1 MKRAIFGSIVA
12 VMIALLG
19 ASSAMAARS
28 NTSDTSDTNNFTI
41 TNYDVQLE
49 LGRDRNN
56 RSTLKTIETITADFP
71 PDQNHGITRQF
82 VKKYDGHAMNF
93 ALESVKDEHG
103 VDLEYHQSGN
113 MLRVGNKNAYVSGV
127 KTYVITYTQR
137 DVTRYYSDTQKDEF
151 YWNAIGTDS
160 PVLVATATVTLKLD
174 VALAGKAKT
183 NLQCYY
189 GALQAKNTC
198 ESTVSG
204 TEYSL
209 HVNNLERYQGVTIA
223 LGFEPGTFAAYQPS
237 LREQLPNIIAI
248 GAAAMFSVGIVV
260 LLFCSHEQKKKFMK
274 ELAQA
279 NAIRRQSVAPEY
291 VPPAGR
297 SVVESIAVLGWH
309 NFGKALSAQVVDWA
323 VRHIIEIRQTGTG
336 KHDYMFVVKK
346 SFGGTTKH
354 EQTLAAA
361 IFGNDPAAGTER
373 TFTQIKQKSYS
384 VSSRFLSVCRQIKR
398 GELFLYNRKEIS
410 LYTTWLVTSL
420 TSVAAIFFII
430 LWLLGDD
437 AEGGNVSFLAAA
449 ACAGAAILNIA
460 IAAIMSRRAQN
471 RLSAQ
476 GEELKRYLRGL
487 KLYINAAE
495 VDQLRM
501 LQSPEGADKVGD
513 VASDN
518 GALVRLYERCLPY
531 AIVFGCEREWNKRLG
546 QLYEELNESPDW
558 ITAGDVSLGVNI
570 AILSQLTSDFSEIG
584 ASSMVSSVSSSSNF
598 GGSSGGGFSGGGGG
612 GGGVGGW

>member
-28 NTSDTSDTNNFTI
+28 NTSDTNNFTI
-41 TNYDVQLE
+41 TNYNVRLE

-103 VDLEYHQSGN
+103 VDLEYHQNGST
-113 MLRVGNKNAYVSGV
+113 LRIGNKNAYVSGV

-160 PVLVATATVTLKLD
+160 PVPVAAATVTLKLD
-174 VALAGKAKT
+174 TALAGKAKT
-183 NLQCYY
+183 NIQCYY

-204 TEYSL
+204 AEYSL

-279 NAIRRQSVAPEY
+279 NAIRRQPVAPEY

-297 SVVESIAVLGWH
+297 SVVESIAVLKWP
-309 NFGKALSAQVVDWA
+309 NLGKALSAQVVDWA

-336 KHDYMFVVKK
+336 KHDYMLVTKK
-346 SFGGTTKH
+346 SFIDTSKY
-354 EQTLAAA
+354 EQTLAAV
-361 IFGNDPAAGTER
+361 IFGNDPVVGTER

-384 VSSRFLSVCRQIKR
+384 VSSRFLSSCRQIKR

-420 TSVAAIFFII
+420 TSITAIFFII

-437 AEGGNVSFLAAA
+437 AEGGTVSFLAAA
-449 ACAGAAILNIA
+449 ACAGAAILNIT

>member
-28 NTSDTSDTNNFTI
+28 NTSDTNNFTI
-41 TNYDVQLE
+41 TNYNVRLE

-82 VKKYDGHAMNF
+82 VKKYDGHAMNL

-103 VDLEYHQSGN
+103 VDLEYHQNGST
-113 MLRVGNKNAYVSGV
+113 LRIGNKNTYVSGT
-127 KTYVITYTQR
+127 KTYIITYTQR

-160 PVLVATATVTLKLD
+160 PVPVAAATVTLKLD
-174 VALAGKAKT
+174 IALAGKAKT
-183 NLQCYY
+183 NIQCYY

-204 TEYSL
+204 AEYSL
-209 HVNNLERYQGVTIA
+209 RVNNLERYQGVTIA

-279 NAIRRQSVAPEY
+279 NAIRRQPVAPEY

-297 SVVESIAVLGWH
+297 SVVESIAVLKWP
-309 NFGKALSAQVVDWA
+309 NLGKVLSAQVVDWA

-336 KHDYMFVVKK
+336 KHDYMLVTKK
-346 SFGGTTKH
+346 SFIDTSKY
-354 EQTLAAA
+354 EQTLAAV
-361 IFGNDPAAGTER
+361 IFGNDPAVGTER

-384 VSSRFLSVCRQIKR
+384 VSSRFLSSCRQIKR

-420 TSVAAIFFII
+420 TSITAIFFII

-437 AEGGNVSFLAAA
+437 AEGGTVSFLAAA
-449 ACAGAAILNIA
+449 ACAGAAILNIT

-471 RLSAQ
+471 RLSTQ
-476 GEELKRYLRGL
+476 GEELKHYLQGL

-495 VDQLRM
+495 ADQLRM

-546 QLYEELNESPDW
+546 RLYEEMSESPDW
-558 ITAGDVSLGVNI
+558 ITADGISLGANI
-570 AILSQLTSDFSEIG
+570 AVLSQLTSDFSEIG
-584 ASSMVSSVSSSSNF
+584 VSSMISNASSSSTS

>member
-28 NTSDTSDTNNFTI
+28 NTSDTNNFTI
-41 TNYDVQLE
+41 TNYNVRLE

-82 VKKYDGHAMNF
+82 VKKYDGHATGF

-103 VDLEYHQSGN
+103 VDLEYHQNSST
-113 MLRVGNKNAYVSGV
+113 LRIGNKNAYVSGV

-174 VALAGKAKT
+174 VALAGKVKT

-297 SVVESIAVLGWH
+297 SVVESIAVLKWP
-309 NFGKALSAQVVDWA
+309 NLGKALSAQVVDWA

-336 KHDYMFVVKK
+336 KHDYMLVTKK
-346 SFGGTTKH
+346 SFIDTSKY
-354 EQTLAAA
+354 EQTLAAV
-361 IFGNDPAAGTER
+361 IFGNDPAVGTER

-384 VSSRFLSVCRQIKR
+384 VSSRFLSSCRQIKR

-420 TSVAAIFFII
+420 TSITAIFFII

-437 AEGGNVSFLAAA
+437 AEGGTVSFLAAA
-449 ACAGAAILNIA
+449 ACAGAAILNIT

-584 ASSMVSSVSSSSNF
+584 ASSMVSSVSSSSSF
-598 GGSSGGGFSGGGGG
+598 GGSSGGGFAGGGGG

>member
-1 MKRAIFGSIVA
+1 MKRAILGSI
-12 VMIALLG
+12 IAATLVLSG
-19 ASSAMAARS
+19 VSSVMAARG
-28 NTSDTSDTNNFTI
+28 NTRDTNNFTI
-41 TNYDVQLE
+41 TNYDVRLE
-49 LGRDRNN
+49 LGRDRDN
-56 RSTLKTIETITADFP
+56 RSILKTTETITADFP

-82 VKKYDGHAMNF
+82 VKKYDGHATNF
-93 ALESVKDEHG
+93 TLESVKDEHG
-103 VDLEYHQSGN
+103 VDLEYHQNGN
-113 MLRVGNKNAYVSGV
+113 TLRVGNKNAYVSGT

-151 YWNAIGTDS
+151 YWNAIGVDS
-160 PVLVATATVTLKLD
+160 PVPVTSAVVTLKLD
-174 VALAGKAKT
+174 TALAGKAKT
-183 NLQCYY
+183 NIQCYY

-204 TEYSL
+204 AEYSL
-209 HVNNLERYQGVTIA
+209 RANNLGRYQGVTIA

-237 LREQLPNIIAI
+237 LRERLPNIILT
-248 GAAAMFSVGIVV
+248 GMAAMFGVGIVV
-260 LLFCSHEQKKKFMK
+260 LAFCSRKWKKKFAE

-279 NAIRRQSVAPEY
+279 AAIRRQPVAPEY
-291 VPPAGR
+291 VPPADR

-346 SFGGTTKH
+346 SFAGTTKH
-354 EQTLAAA
+354 ERTLAAS
-361 IFGNDPAAGTER
+361 IFGNDLAVGTER
-373 TFTQIKQKSYS
+373 TFRQIKQKSYS
-384 VSSRFLSVCRQIKR
+384 VSSRFLSLCRRIKR
-398 GELFLYNRKEIS
+398 GELFLYSRKEVSFYTAWLSAS
-410 LYTTWLVTSL
+410 LAFV
-420 TSVAAIFFII
+420 VAIFLII
-430 LWLLGDD
+430 LWLSGDD
-437 AEGGNVSFLAAA
+437 AEGGNISPLAAI
-449 ACAGAAILNIA
+449 ACAGAAILNVA
-460 IAAIMSRRAQN
+460 IAAIMSRCAQN
-471 RLSAQ
+471 RLSVQ

-495 VDQLRM
+495 ADQLRM

-531 AIVFGCEREWNKRLG
+531 AIIFGCEREWNKRLG
-546 QLYEELNESPDW
+546 QLYEESNESPDW
-558 ITAGDVSLGVNI
+558 ITADDVSLGVSI

-584 ASSMVSSVSSSSNF
+584 ASSMVSSVSSSSSF
-598 GGSSGGGFSGGGGG
+598 GGSSGGGFAGGGGG

>member
-1 MKRAIFGSIVA
+1 MKRVIFGGIITV
-12 VMIALLG
+12 VFVLLG
-19 ASSAMAARS
+19 ASCAIAARS
-28 NTSDTSDTNNFTI
+28 NTSDTNNFTI
-41 TNYDVQLE
+41 INYNVRLE

-56 RSTLKTIETITADFP
+56 HSTLKTTETITADFP

-82 VKKYDGHAMNF
+82 VKKYDGHATNF
-93 ALESVKDEHG
+93 TLESVKDEHG
-103 VDLEYHQSGN
+103 VDLEYHQNGN
-113 MLRVGNKNAYVSGV
+113 TLRVGNKNAYVSGT

-151 YWNAIGTDS
+151 YWNAIGVDS
-160 PVLVATATVTLKLD
+160 PVPVVSATVTLKLD
-174 VALAGKAKT
+174 AALAGKAKT
-183 NLQCYY
+183 NIQCYY

-204 TEYSL
+204 AEYSL
-209 HVNNLERYQGVTIA
+209 RANNLGRYQGVTIA

-237 LREQLPNIIAI
+237 LRERLPNIILT
-248 GAAAMFSVGIVV
+248 GMAAMFGVGIVV
-260 LLFCSHEQKKKFMK
+260 LAFCSRKWKKKFAE

-279 NAIRRQSVAPEY
+279 AAIRRQPVAPEY
-291 VPPAGR
+291 VPPADR

-346 SFGGTTKH
+346 SFAGTTKH
-354 EQTLAAA
+354 ERTLAAS
-361 IFGNDPAAGTER
+361 IFGNDLAVGTER
-373 TFTQIKQKSYS
+373 TFRQIKQKSYS
-384 VSSRFLSVCRQIKR
+384 VSSRFLSLCRRIKR
-398 GELFLYNRKEIS
+398 GELFLYSRKEVSFYTAWLSAS
-410 LYTTWLVTSL
+410 LAFV
-420 TSVAAIFFII
+420 VAIFLII
-430 LWLLGDD
+430 LWLSGDD
-437 AEGGNVSFLAAA
+437 AEGGNISPLAAI
-449 ACAGAAILNIA
+449 ACAGAAILNVA
-460 IAAIMSRRAQN
+460 IAAIMSRCAQN
-471 RLSAQ
+471 RLSVQ

-495 VDQLRM
+495 ADQLRM

-531 AIVFGCEREWNKRLG
+531 AIIFGCEREWNKRLG
-546 QLYEELNESPDW
+546 QLYEESNESPDW
-558 ITAGDVSLGVNI
+558 ITADDVSLGVSI

-584 ASSMVSSVSSSSNF
+584 ASSMVSSVSSSSTF

>member
-1 MKRAIFGSIVA
+1 MKRVIFGGV
-12 VMIALLG
+12 VTVVFVLLG
-19 ASSAMAARS
+19 ASCAIAAHS
-28 NTSDTSDTNNFTI
+28 NTRDTNNFTI

-56 RSTLKTIETITADFP
+56 RSTIKTIDSITAVFP
-71 PDQNHGITRQF
+71 PDQNHCISRLF
-82 VKKYDGHAMNF
+82 LKKYDGHATDF

-103 VDLEYHQSGN
+103 VDLEYHQNGST
-113 MLRVGNKNAYVSGV
+113 LRIGNKNAYVSGV

-160 PVLVATATVTLKLD
+160 PVPVAAATVTLKLD
-174 VALAGKAKT
+174 TALAGKAKT
-183 NLQCYY
+183 NIQCYY

-204 TEYSL
+204 AEYSL
-209 HVNNLERYQGVTIA
+209 RVNTLGQHQGVTIA

-237 LREQLPNIIAI
+237 LRERLPNIILT
-248 GAAAMFSVGIVV
+248 GAAAAFGVGIVILV
-260 LLFCSHEQKKKFMK
+260 FCSRKWKKKFAK

-279 NAIRRQSVAPEY
+279 AAIRRQPVAPEY
-291 VPPAGR
+291 IPPADR
-297 SVVESIAVLGWH
+297 SVVESMAVLGWH
-309 NFGKALSAQVVDWA
+309 NFSKALSAQVVDWA

-336 KHDYMFVVKK
+336 KHDYMFVAKK
-346 SFGGTTKH
+346 SFADTSKY

>member
-1 MKRAIFGSIVA
+1 MKRVIFGGIVA
-12 VMIALLG
+12 VALVLLG
-19 ASSAMAARS
+19 ASCAIAARG
-28 NTSDTSDTNNFTI
+28 NTRDTNNFTI
-41 TNYDVQLE
+41 TNYDVRLE

-56 RSTLKTIETITADFP
+56 HSTLKTIEAITADFP

-82 VKKYDGHAMNF
+82 VKKYDGHATNF
-93 ALESVKDEHG
+93 TLESVKDEHG
-103 VDLEYHQSGN
+103 ADLEYHQNGN
-113 MLRVGNKNAYVSGV
+113 TLRVGNKNAYVSGT

-160 PVLVATATVTLKLD
+160 PVPVAAATVTLKLD
-174 VALAGKAKT
+174 TALAGKAKT
-183 NLQCYY
+183 NIQCYY

-204 TEYSL
+204 AEYSL
-209 HVNNLERYQGVTIA
+209 RVNNLGQHQGVTIA

-237 LREQLPNIIAI
+237 LRERLPNIILT
-248 GAAAMFSVGIVV
+248 GAAAAFGVGIVILV
-260 LLFCSHEQKKKFMK
+260 FCSRKWKKKFAK

-279 NAIRRQSVAPEY
+279 AAIRRQPVAPEY
-291 VPPAGR
+291 IPPADR
-297 SVVESIAVLGWH
+297 SVVESMAVLGWH
-309 NFGKALSAQVVDWA
+309 NFSKALSAQVVDWA

-336 KHDYMFVVKK
+336 KHDYMFVAKK
-346 SFGGTTKH
+346 SFADTSKY

-420 TSVAAIFFII
+420 TSVAVIFFII

-437 AEGGNVSFLAAA
+437 AEGGNVSPLAVIV
-449 ACAGAAILNIA
+449 CAGAAILNVA
-460 IAAIMSRRAQN
+460 IAAIMSRCAQN

-558 ITAGDVSLGVNI
+558 ITADDVSLGVNI

-584 ASSMVSSVSSSSNF
+584 VSSMVSNVSSSSTF

>member
-1 MKRAIFGSIVA
+1 MKRVIFGGIVA
-12 VMIALLG
+12 VALVLLG
-19 ASSAMAARS
+19 ASCAIAARG
-28 NTSDTSDTNNFTI
+28 NTRDTNNFTI
-41 TNYDVQLE
+41 TNYDVRLE

-56 RSTLKTIETITADFP
+56 HSTLKTIEAITADFP

-82 VKKYDGHAMNF
+82 VKKYDGHATNF
-93 ALESVKDEHG
+93 TLESVKDEHG
-103 VDLEYHQSGN
+103 ADLEYHQNGN
-113 MLRVGNKNAYVSGV
+113 TLRVGNKNAYVSGT

-160 PVLVATATVTLKLD
+160 PVPVAAATVTLKLD
-174 VALAGKAKT
+174 TALAGKAKT
-183 NLQCYY
+183 NIQCYY

-204 TEYSL
+204 AEYSL
-209 HVNNLERYQGVTIA
+209 RVNNLGQHQGVTIA

-237 LREQLPNIIAI
+237 LRERLPNIILT
-248 GAAAMFSVGIVV
+248 GAAAAFGVGIVILV
-260 LLFCSHEQKKKFMK
+260 FCSRKWKKKFAK

-279 NAIRRQSVAPEY
+279 AAIRRQPVAPEY
-291 VPPAGR
+291 IPPADR
-297 SVVESIAVLGWH
+297 SVVESMAVLGWH
-309 NFGKALSAQVVDWA
+309 NFSKALSAQVVDWA

-354 EQTLAAA
+354 ERTLAAA
-361 IFGNDPAAGTER
+361 IFGNDPAVGMEQ
-373 TFTQIKQKSYS
+373 TFRQIKQKSYS
-384 VSSRFLSVCRQIKR
+384 ISSRFLSSCRRIKR
-398 GELFLYNRKEIS
+398 GELFLYSRKEVS
-410 LYTTWLVTSL
+410 LYTAWLSASL
-420 TSVAAIFFII
+420 AFVVAIFLII
-430 LWLLGDD
+430 LWLSGDD
-437 AEGGNVSFLAAA
+437 AEGGNVSPLAVIV
-449 ACAGAAILNIA
+449 CAGAAILNVA
-460 IAAIMSRRAQN
+460 IAAIMSRYAQN

-495 VDQLRM
+495 ADQLRM

>member
-1 MKRAIFGSIVA
+1 MKRVIFGGIITV
-12 VMIALLG
+12 VFVLLG
-19 ASSAMAARS
+19 ASCAIAARS
-28 NTSDTSDTNNFTI
+28 NTSDTNNFTI
-41 TNYDVQLE
+41 INYNVRLE

-56 RSTLKTIETITADFP
+56 HSTLKTTETITADFP

-82 VKKYDGHAMNF
+82 VKKYDGHATNF
-93 ALESVKDEHG
+93 TLESVKDEHG
-103 VDLEYHQSGN
+103 VDLEYHQNGN
-113 MLRVGNKNAYVSGV
+113 TLRVGNKNAYVSGT

-151 YWNAIGTDS
+151 YWNAIGVDS
-160 PVLVATATVTLKLD
+160 PVPVVSATVTLKLD
-174 VALAGKAKT
+174 AALAGKAKT
-183 NLQCYY
+183 NIQCYY

-204 TEYSL
+204 AEYSL
-209 HVNNLERYQGVTIA
+209 RANNLGRYQGVTIA

-237 LREQLPNIIAI
+237 LRERLPNIILT
-248 GAAAMFSVGIVV
+248 GMAAMFGVGIVV
-260 LLFCSHEQKKKFMK
+260 LAFCSRKWKKKFAE

-279 NAIRRQSVAPEY
+279 AAIRRQPVAPEY
-291 VPPAGR
+291 VPPADR

-346 SFGGTTKH
+346 SFAGTTKH
-354 EQTLAAA
+354 ERTLAAS
-361 IFGNDPAAGTER
+361 IFGNDLAVGTER
-373 TFTQIKQKSYS
+373 TFRQIKQKSYS
-384 VSSRFLSVCRQIKR
+384 VSSRFLSLCRRIKR
-398 GELFLYNRKEIS
+398 GELFLYSRKEVSFYTAWLSAS
-410 LYTTWLVTSL
+410 LAFV
-420 TSVAAIFFII
+420 VAIFLII
-430 LWLLGDD
+430 LWLSGDD
-437 AEGGNVSFLAAA
+437 AEGGNISPLAAI
-449 ACAGAAILNIA
+449 ACAGAAILNVA
-460 IAAIMSRRAQN
+460 IAAIMSRCAQN
-471 RLSAQ
+471 RLSVQ

-495 VDQLRM
+495 ADQLRM

-531 AIVFGCEREWNKRLG
+531 AIIFGCEREWNKRLG
-546 QLYEELNESPDW
+546 QLYEESNESPDW
-558 ITAGDVSLGVNI
+558 ITADDVSLGVSI

-584 ASSMVSSVSSSSNF
+584 ASSMVSSVSSSSSF
-598 GGSSGGGFSGGGGG
+598 GGSSGGGFAGGGGG

>member
-1 MKRAIFGSIVA
+1 M
-12 VMIALLG
+12 
-19 ASSAMAARS
+19 
-28 NTSDTSDTNNFTI
+28 
-41 TNYDVQLE
+41 
-49 LGRDRNN
+49 
-56 RSTLKTIETITADFP
+56 
-71 PDQNHGITRQF
+71 
-82 VKKYDGHAMNF
+82 KKYDGHATGF

-103 VDLEYHQSGN
+103 VDIEYHQNSST
-113 MLRVGNKNAYVSGV
+113 LRIGNKNAYVSGV

-160 PVLVATATVTLKLD
+160 PVPVAAATVTLKLD
-174 VALAGKAKT
+174 IALAGKAKT
-183 NLQCYY
+183 NIQCYY

-204 TEYSL
+204 AEYSL
-209 HVNNLERYQGVTIA
+209 RVNNLGQHQGVTIA

-237 LREQLPNIIAI
+237 LRERLPDIIVI
-248 GAAAMFSVGIVV
+248 GATVIFSVGIVV
-260 LLFCSHEQKKKFMK
+260 LLFCSHKQKKKFAK

-279 NAIRRQSVAPEY
+279 NAIRRQPITPEY

-297 SVVESIAVLGWH
+297 SIAESIAVLKWP
-309 NFGKALSAQVVDWA
+309 NLGKALSAQVVDWA

-336 KHDYMFVVKK
+336 KRDYTFVTKK
-346 SFGGTTKH
+346 SFADTSKY

-361 IFGNDPAAGTER
+361 IFGNDSVAGTER
-373 TFTQIKQKSYS
+373 TFTQIKQNSHS
-384 VSSRFLSVCRQIKR
+384 VSSRFLSLCRQIKR

-410 LYTTWLVTSL
+410 LYTTWLITSL
-420 TSVAAIFFII
+420 TFVAAIFFII

-437 AEGGNVSFLAAA
+437 AEGGTVSFLAAA
-449 ACAGAAILNIA
+449 ACAGAAILNIT

-471 RLSAQ
+471 RLSTQ
-476 GEELKRYLRGL
+476 GEELKRYLQGL

-495 VDQLRM
+495 ADQLRM

-531 AIVFGCEREWNKRLG
+531 AIIFGCEREWNKRLG
-546 QLYEELNESPDW
+546 RLYEELNESPDW
-558 ITAGDVSLGVNI
+558 ITADGVSLGVNI
-570 AILSQLTSDFSEIG
+570 AVLSQLTSDFSEIG
-584 ASSMVSSVSSSSNF
+584 ASSMVGSVSSSSTF

>member
-1 MKRAIFGSIVA
+1 MKRVIFGGIVA
-12 VMIALLG
+12 VALVLLG
-19 ASSAMAARS
+19 ASCAIAAHS
-28 NTSDTSDTNNFTI
+28 NTRDTNNFTI

-49 LGRDRNN
+49 LGRDRDNH
-56 RSTLKTIETITADFP
+56 STLKTIETITADFP

-82 VKKYDGHAMNF
+82 VKKYDGHATNF
-93 ALESVKDEHG
+93 TLESVKDEHG
-103 VDLEYHQSGN
+103 VDLEYHQNGN
-113 MLRVGNKNAYVSGV
+113 TLRVGNKNAYVSGT

-151 YWNAIGTDS
+151 YWNAIGVDS
-160 PVLVATATVTLKLD
+160 PVPVASAVVTLKLD
-174 VALAGKAKT
+174 AALAGKAKT
-183 NLQCYY
+183 NIQCYY

-198 ESTVSG
+198 ESTASG
-204 TEYSL
+204 AEYSL
-209 HVNNLERYQGVTIA
+209 HANNLGRYQGVTIA

-237 LREQLPNIIAI
+237 LRERLPNIILT
-248 GAAAMFSVGIVV
+248 GAAAMFGMGIVV
-260 LLFCSHEQKKKFMK
+260 LVFCSRKWKKKFAE

-279 NAIRRQSVAPEY
+279 AAIRRQPVAPEY
-291 VPPAGR
+291 VPPADR
-297 SVVESIAVLGWH
+297 SVVESIAVLKWP
-309 NFGKALSAQVVDWA
+309 NLGKALSAQVVDWA

-336 KHDYMFVVKK
+336 RHDYMFVVKK
-346 SFGGTTKH
+346 SFAGTTKH
-354 EQTLAAA
+354 ERTLAAA
-361 IFGNDPAAGTER
+361 IFGNDPA
-373 TFTQIKQKSYS
+373 
-384 VSSRFLSVCRQIKR
+384 VSSRFLSSCRQIKR

-420 TSVAAIFFII
+420 TSITAIFFII

-437 AEGGNVSFLAAA
+437 AEGGNISPLAVI

-495 VDQLRM
+495 ADQLRM

-513 VASDN
+513 VASDK

-546 QLYEELNESPDW
+546 LLYEELNESPDW

>member
-28 NTSDTSDTNNFTI
+28 NTSDTNNFTI

-174 VALAGKAKT
+174 VALAGKVKT

-297 SVVESIAVLGWH
+297 SVVESIAVLKWP
-309 NFGKALSAQVVDWA
+309 NLGKALSAQVVDWA

-336 KHDYMFVVKK
+336 KHDYMLVTKK
-346 SFGGTTKH
+346 SFIDTSKY
-354 EQTLAAA
+354 EQTLAAV
-361 IFGNDPAAGTER
+361 IFGNDPAVGTER

-384 VSSRFLSVCRQIKR
+384 VSSRFLSSCRQIKR

-420 TSVAAIFFII
+420 TSITAIFFII

-437 AEGGNVSFLAAA
+437 AEGGTVSFLAAA
-449 ACAGAAILNIA
+449 ACAGAAILNIT

>member
-1 MKRAIFGSIVA
+1 MKRVIFGGIITA
-12 VMIALLG
+12 H
-19 ASSAMAARS
+19 S
-28 NTSDTSDTNNFTI
+28 NTRDTNNFTI
-41 TNYDVQLE
+41 INYNVRLE

-56 RSTLKTIETITADFP
+56 HSTLKTTETITADFP

-82 VKKYDGHAMNF
+82 VKKYDGHATNF
-93 ALESVKDEHG
+93 TLESVKDEHG
-103 VDLEYHQSGN
+103 VDLEYHQNGN
-113 MLRVGNKNAYVSGV
+113 TLRVGNKNAYVSGT

-151 YWNAIGTDS
+151 YWNAIGVDS
-160 PVLVATATVTLKLD
+160 PVPVVSATVTLKLD
-174 VALAGKAKT
+174 AALAGKAKT
-183 NLQCYY
+183 NIQCYY

-204 TEYSL
+204 AEYSL
-209 HVNNLERYQGVTIA
+209 RANNLGRYQGVTIA

-237 LREQLPNIIAI
+237 LRERLPNIILT
-248 GAAAMFSVGIVV
+248 GMAAMFGVGIVV
-260 LLFCSHEQKKKFMK
+260 LAFCSRKWKKKFAE

-279 NAIRRQSVAPEY
+279 AAIRRQPVAPEY
-291 VPPAGR
+291 VPPADR

-346 SFGGTTKH
+346 SFAGTTKH
-354 EQTLAAA
+354 ERTLAAS
-361 IFGNDPAAGTER
+361 IFGNDLAVGTER
-373 TFTQIKQKSYS
+373 TFRQIKQKSYS
-384 VSSRFLSVCRQIKR
+384 VSSRFLSLCRRIKR
-398 GELFLYNRKEIS
+398 GELFLYSRKEVSFYTAWLSAS
-410 LYTTWLVTSL
+410 LAFV
-420 TSVAAIFFII
+420 VAIFLII
-430 LWLLGDD
+430 LWLSGDD
-437 AEGGNVSFLAAA
+437 AEGGNISPLAAI
-449 ACAGAAILNIA
+449 ACAGAAILNVA
-460 IAAIMSRRAQN
+460 IAAIMSRCAQN
-471 RLSAQ
+471 RLSVQ

-495 VDQLRM
+495 ADQLRM

-531 AIVFGCEREWNKRLG
+531 AIIFGCEREWNKRLG

>member
-28 NTSDTSDTNNFTI
+28 NTSDTNNFTI
-41 TNYDVQLE
+41 TNYNVRLE

-82 VKKYDGHAMNF
+82 VKKYDGHATGF

-103 VDLEYHQSGN
+103 VDLEYHQNSST
-113 MLRVGNKNAYVSGV
+113 LRIGNKNAYVSGV

-160 PVLVATATVTLKLD
+160 PVPVAAATVTLKLD
-174 VALAGKAKT
+174 IALAGKAKT
-183 NLQCYY
+183 NIQCYY

-204 TEYSL
+204 AEYSL
-209 HVNNLERYQGVTIA
+209 RVNNLGQHQGVTIA

-237 LREQLPNIIAI
+237 LRERLPDIIVI
-248 GAAAMFSVGIVV
+248 GATVIFSVGIVV
-260 LLFCSHEQKKKFMK
+260 LLFCSHKQKKKFAK

-279 NAIRRQSVAPEY
+279 NAIRRQPITPEY
-291 VPPAGR
+291 IPPAGR
-297 SVVESIAVLGWH
+297 SIAESIAVLKWP
-309 NFGKALSAQVVDWA
+309 NLGKALSAQVVDWA

-336 KHDYMFVVKK
+336 KRDYTFVTKK
-346 SFGGTTKH
+346 SFADTSKY

-361 IFGNDPAAGTER
+361 IFGNDSVAGTER
-373 TFTQIKQKSYS
+373 TFTQIKQNSHS
-384 VSSRFLSVCRQIKR
+384 VSSRFLSLCRQIKR

-410 LYTTWLVTSL
+410 LYTTWLITSL
-420 TSVAAIFFII
+420 TFVAAIFFII

-437 AEGGNVSFLAAA
+437 AEGGTVSFLAAA
-449 ACAGAAILNIA
+449 ACAGAAILNIT

-471 RLSAQ
+471 RLSTQ
-476 GEELKRYLRGL
+476 GEELKRYLQGL

-495 VDQLRM
+495 ADQLRM

-531 AIVFGCEREWNKRLG
+531 AIIFGCEREWNKRLG
-546 QLYEELNESPDW
+546 RLYEELNESPDW
-558 ITAGDVSLGVNI
+558 ITADGVSLGVNI
-570 AILSQLTSDFSEIG
+570 AVLSQLTSDFSEIG
-584 ASSMVSSVSSSSNF
+584 ASSMVGSVSSSSTF

>member
-28 NTSDTSDTNNFTI
+28 NTSDTNNFTI
-41 TNYDVQLE
+41 TNYNVRLE

-103 VDLEYHQSGN
+103 VDLEYYQSGN

-160 PVLVATATVTLKLD
+160 PVPVATATVTLKLD
-174 VALAGKAKT
+174 IALAGKVKT

-204 TEYSL
+204 AEYSL
-209 HVNNLERYQGVTIA
+209 RVNNLGQHQGVTIA

-237 LREQLPNIIAI
+237 LRERLPDIIVI
-248 GAAAMFSVGIVV
+248 GATVIFSVGIVV
-260 LLFCSHEQKKKFMK
+260 LLFCSHKQKKKFAK
-274 ELAQA
+274 ELTQA
-279 NAIRRQSVAPEY
+279 NAIRRQPITPEY

-297 SVVESIAVLGWH
+297 SIAESIAVLKWP
-309 NFGKALSAQVVDWA
+309 NLGKALSAQVVDWA

-336 KHDYMFVVKK
+336 KHDYMLVTKK
-346 SFGGTTKH
+346 SFIDTSKY
-354 EQTLAAA
+354 EQTLAAV
-361 IFGNDPAAGTER
+361 IFGNDPAVGTER

-384 VSSRFLSVCRQIKR
+384 VSSRFLSSCRQIKR

-420 TSVAAIFFII
+420 TSITAIFFII

-437 AEGGNVSFLAAA
+437 AEGGTVSFLAAA
-449 ACAGAAILNIA
+449 ACAGAAILNIT

-495 VDQLRM
+495 ADQLRM

-546 QLYEELNESPDW
+546 RLYEEMSESPDW
-558 ITAGDVSLGVNI
+558 ITADGISLGANI
-570 AILSQLTSDFSEIG
+570 AVLSQLTSDFSEIG
-584 ASSMVSSVSSSSNF
+584 VSSMISNASSSSTF

>member
-1 MKRAIFGSIVA
+1 MKRVIFGGV
-12 VMIALLG
+12 VTVVFVLLG
-19 ASSAMAARS
+19 ASCAIAAHS
-28 NTSDTSDTNNFTI
+28 NTRDTNNFTI

-82 VKKYDGHAMNF
+82 VKKYDGHATGF

-103 VDLEYHQSGN
+103 VDLEYHQNGST
-113 MLRVGNKNAYVSGV
+113 LRIGNKNAYVSGT

-160 PVLVATATVTLKLD
+160 PVPVAAATVTLKLD
-174 VALAGKAKT
+174 TALAGKAKT
-183 NLQCYY
+183 NIQCYY

-204 TEYSL
+204 AEYSL
-209 HVNNLERYQGVTIA
+209 RVNNLGQHQGVTIA

-237 LREQLPNIIAI
+237 LREQLPNIILT
-248 GAAAMFSVGIVV
+248 GAAAAFGVGIVILV
-260 LLFCSHEQKKKFMK
+260 FCSRKWKKKFAE

-279 NAIRRQSVAPEY
+279 AAIRRQPVAPEY
-291 VPPAGR
+291 VPPADR

-354 EQTLAAA
+354 ERTLAAA
-361 IFGNDPAAGTER
+361 IFGNDPAVGTER
-373 TFTQIKQKSYS
+373 TFRQIKQKSYPI
-384 VSSRFLSVCRQIKR
+384 SSRFLLSCRRIKR

-420 TSVAAIFFII
+420 TSVAAIFLII
-430 LWLLGDD
+430 LWLSGDD
-437 AEGGNVSFLAAA
+437 AEGGNVSPLAVIV
-449 ACAGAAILNIA
+449 CAGAAILNVA
-460 IAAIMSRRAQN
+460 IAAIMSRCAQN

-558 ITAGDVSLGVNI
+558 ITADDVSLGVNI

-584 ASSMVSSVSSSSNF
+584 ASSMVSSVSSSSSF

>member
-1 MKRAIFGSIVA
+1 MKRVIFGGV
-12 VMIALLG
+12 VTVVFVLLG
-19 ASSAMAARS
+19 ASCAIAAHS
-28 NTSDTSDTNNFTI
+28 NTRDTNNFTI

-82 VKKYDGHAMNF
+82 VKKYDGHATGF

-103 VDLEYHQSGN
+103 VDLEYHQNGST
-113 MLRVGNKNAYVSGV
+113 LRIGNKNAYVSGT

-151 YWNAIGTDS
+151 YWNAIGVDS
-160 PVLVATATVTLKLD
+160 PVPVASATVTLKLD
-174 VALAGKAKT
+174 AALAGKAKT
-183 NLQCYY
+183 NIQCYY

-198 ESTVSG
+198 ESTASG

-297 SVVESIAVLGWH
+297 SVVESIAVLKWP
-309 NFGKALSAQVVDWA
+309 NLGKALSAQVVDWA

-336 KHDYMFVVKK
+336 KHDYTFVTKK
-346 SFGGTTKH
+346 SFADTSKY

-437 AEGGNVSFLAAA
+437 AEGGNVSFLVAA

>member
-1 MKRAIFGSIVA
+1 MKRVIFGGIITVA
-12 VMIALLG
+12 LVLLG
-19 ASSAMAARS
+19 ASCAIAAHS
-28 NTSDTSDTNNFTI
+28 NTRDTNNFTI

-56 RSTLKTIETITADFP
+56 HSTLKTIETITADFP

-82 VKKYDGHAMNF
+82 VKKYDGHATDF

-103 VDLEYHQSGN
+103 VDLEYYQNGN
-113 MLRVGNKNAYVSGV
+113 TLRVGNKNAYVSGT

-151 YWNAIGTDS
+151 YWNAIGVDS
-160 PVLVATATVTLKLD
+160 PVPVASAVVTLKLD
-174 VALAGKAKT
+174 AALAGKAKT
-183 NLQCYY
+183 NIQCYY

-198 ESTVSG
+198 ESTASG

-209 HVNNLERYQGVTIA
+209 HANNLGRYQGVTIA
-223 LGFEPGTFAAYQPS
+223 LGFEPGMFAAYQPS
-237 LREQLPNIIAI
+237 LRERLPNIILT
-248 GAAAMFSVGIVV
+248 GAAAMFGMGIVV
-260 LLFCSHEQKKKFMK
+260 LVFCSRKWKKKFAE

-279 NAIRRQSVAPEY
+279 AAIRRQPVAPEY
-291 VPPAGR
+291 VPPADR

-336 KHDYMFVVKK
+336 KHDYMLVTKK
-346 SFGGTTKH
+346 SFIGTSKY
-354 EQTLAAA
+354 EQTLAAV
-361 IFGNDPAAGTER
+361 IFGNDPAVGTER

-384 VSSRFLSVCRQIKR
+384 VSSRFLSSRRQIKR

-420 TSVAAIFFII
+420 TSITAIFFII

-449 ACAGAAILNIA
+449 ACAGFATLNIA
-460 IAAIMSRRAQN
+460 IAAIMSRCAQN

-495 VDQLRM
+495 ADQLRM

-531 AIVFGCEREWNKRLG
+531 AIIFGCEREWNKRLG

-558 ITAGDVSLGVNI
+558 ITADDVSLGVNI

-584 ASSMVSSVSSSSNF
+584 VSSMVSNVSSSSTF

>member
-28 NTSDTSDTNNFTI
+28 NTSDTNNFTI
-41 TNYDVQLE
+41 TNYNVRLE

-82 VKKYDGHAMNF
+82 VKKYDGHATGF

-103 VDLEYHQSGN
+103 VDLEYHQNGST
-113 MLRVGNKNAYVSGV
+113 LRIGNKNAYVSGV

-160 PVLVATATVTLKLD
+160 PVPVAAATVTLKLD
-174 VALAGKAKT
+174 TALAGKAKT
-183 NLQCYY
+183 NIQCYY

-204 TEYSL
+204 AEYSL
-209 HVNNLERYQGVTIA
+209 RVNNLGQHQGVTIA

-237 LREQLPNIIAI
+237 LRERLPNIILT
-248 GAAAMFSVGIVV
+248 GAAAAFGVGIVILV
-260 LLFCSHEQKKKFMK
+260 FCSRKWKKKFAK

-279 NAIRRQSVAPEY
+279 AAIRRQPVAPEY
-291 VPPAGR
+291 IPPADR
-297 SVVESIAVLGWH
+297 SVVESMAVLGWH
-309 NFGKALSAQVVDWA
+309 NFSKALSAQVVDWA

-336 KHDYMFVVKK
+336 KHDYMFVAKK
-346 SFGGTTKH
+346 SFADTSKY

-420 TSVAAIFFII
+420 TSVAVIFFII

-437 AEGGNVSFLAAA
+437 AEGGNVSPLAVIV
-449 ACAGAAILNIA
+449 CAGAAILNVA
-460 IAAIMSRRAQN
+460 IAAIMSRCAQN

-558 ITAGDVSLGVNI
+558 ITADDVSLGVNI

-584 ASSMVSSVSSSSNF
+584 VSSMVSNVSSSSTF

>member
-1 MKRAIFGSIVA
+1 MKRAILGSI
-12 VMIALLG
+12 IAATLVLSG
-19 ASSAMAARS
+19 VSSVMAARG
-28 NTSDTSDTNNFTI
+28 NTRDTNNFTI
-41 TNYDVQLE
+41 TNYDVRLE
-49 LGRDRNN
+49 LGRDRDN
-56 RSTLKTIETITADFP
+56 RSILKTTETITADFP

-82 VKKYDGHAMNF
+82 VKKYDGHATDF
-93 ALESVKDEHG
+93 TLESVKDEHG
-103 VDLEYHQSGN
+103 VDLEYHQNGST
-113 MLRVGNKNAYVSGV
+113 LRIGNKNAYVSGT

-151 YWNAIGTDS
+151 YWNAIGVDS
-160 PVLVATATVTLKLD
+160 PVPVASAVVTLKLD
-174 VALAGKAKT
+174 TALAGKAKT
-183 NLQCYY
+183 NIQCYY
-189 GALQAKNTC
+189 GVLQAKNTC

-204 TEYSL
+204 ADYSL
-209 HVNNLERYQGVTIA
+209 RANNLGRYQGVTIA

-237 LREQLPNIIAI
+237 LRERLPNIILT
-248 GAAAMFSVGIVV
+248 GAAAMFGMGIVV
-260 LLFCSHEQKKKFMK
+260 LVFCSRKWKKKLAE

-279 NAIRRQSVAPEY
+279 AAIRRQPVAPEY
-291 VPPAGR
+291 VPPADR

-346 SFGGTTKH
+346 SFAGTTKH
-354 EQTLAAA
+354 ERTLAAS
-361 IFGNDPAAGTER
+361 IFGSDLAVGTER
-373 TFTQIKQKSYS
+373 TFRQIKQKSYS
-384 VSSRFLSVCRQIKR
+384 VSSRFLSLCRQIKR

-430 LWLLGDD
+430 LWLSGDD
-437 AEGGNVSFLAAA
+437 AEGGDISPLAAI
-449 ACAGAAILNIA
+449 ACAGAVILNVA
-460 IAAIMSRRAQN
+460 IAVIMSRRAQN
-471 RLSAQ
+471 RLSTQ

-495 VDQLRM
+495 ADQLRM

-531 AIVFGCEREWNKRLG
+531 AIIFGCEREWNKRLG

-558 ITAGDVSLGVNI
+558 ITADGVSLGMNI

-584 ASSMVSSVSSSSNF
+584 ASSMVGSVSSSSSF

>member
-1 MKRAIFGSIVA
+1 MKRVIFGGIVA
-12 VMIALLG
+12 VALVLLG
-19 ASSAMAARS
+19 ASCAIAAHS
-28 NTSDTSDTNNFTI
+28 NTRDTNNFTI

-49 LGRDRNN
+49 LGRDRDNH
-56 RSTLKTIETITADFP
+56 STLKTIETITADFP

-82 VKKYDGHAMNF
+82 VKKYDGHATNF
-93 ALESVKDEHG
+93 TLESVKDEHG
-103 VDLEYHQSGN
+103 VDLEYHQNGN
-113 MLRVGNKNAYVSGV
+113 TLRVGNKNAYVSGT

-151 YWNAIGTDS
+151 YWNAIGVDS
-160 PVLVATATVTLKLD
+160 PVPVASAVVTLKLD
-174 VALAGKAKT
+174 AALAGKAKT
-183 NLQCYY
+183 NIQCYY

-204 TEYSL
+204 LEYSL
-209 HVNNLERYQGVTIA
+209 HANNLGQYQGVTIA

-237 LREQLPNIIAI
+237 LRERLPNIILT
-248 GAAAMFSVGIVV
+248 GMAAMFGVGIVV
-260 LLFCSHEQKKKFMK
+260 LAFCSRKWKKKFAE

-279 NAIRRQSVAPEY
+279 AAIRRQPVAPEY
-291 VPPAGR
+291 VPPADR

-309 NFGKALSAQVVDWA
+309 NFCKALSAQVVDWA

-346 SFGGTTKH
+346 SFAGTTKH
-354 EQTLAAA
+354 ERTLAAS
-361 IFGNDPAAGTER
+361 IFGNDLAVGTER
-373 TFTQIKQKSYS
+373 TFRQIKQKSYS
-384 VSSRFLSVCRQIKR
+384 VSSRFLSLCRRIKR
-398 GELFLYNRKEIS
+398 GELFLYSRKEVSFYTAWLSAS
-410 LYTTWLVTSL
+410 LAFV
-420 TSVAAIFFII
+420 VAIFLII
-430 LWLLGDD
+430 LWLSGDD
-437 AEGGNVSFLAAA
+437 AEGGNISPLAAI
-449 ACAGAAILNIA
+449 ACAGAAILNVA
-460 IAAIMSRRAQN
+460 IAAIMSRCAQN
-471 RLSAQ
+471 RLSVQ

-495 VDQLRM
+495 ADQLRM

-531 AIVFGCEREWNKRLG
+531 AIIFGCEREWNKRLG
-546 QLYEELNESPDW
+546 QLYEESNESPDW
-558 ITAGDVSLGVNI
+558 ITADDVSLGVSI

-584 ASSMVSSVSSSSNF
+584 ASSMVSSVSSSSSF
-598 GGSSGGGFSGGGGG
+598 GGSSGGGFAGGGGG

>member
-1 MKRAIFGSIVA
+1 M
-12 VMIALLG
+12 
-19 ASSAMAARS
+19 
-28 NTSDTSDTNNFTI
+28 T
-41 TNYDVQLE
+41 
-49 LGRDRNN
+49 
-56 RSTLKTIETITADFP
+56 
-71 PDQNHGITRQF
+71 
-82 VKKYDGHAMNF
+82 
-93 ALESVKDEHG
+93 
-103 VDLEYHQSGN
+103 
-113 MLRVGNKNAYVSGV
+113 
-127 KTYVITYTQR
+127 
-137 DVTRYYSDTQKDEF
+137 
-151 YWNAIGTDS
+151 
-160 PVLVATATVTLKLD
+160 
-174 VALAGKAKT
+174 
-183 NLQCYY
+183 
-189 GALQAKNTC
+189 
-198 ESTVSG
+198 
-204 TEYSL
+204 
-209 HVNNLERYQGVTIA
+209 
-223 LGFEPGTFAAYQPS
+223 
-237 LREQLPNIIAI
+237 
-248 GAAAMFSVGIVV
+248 GAAAAFGVGIVILV
-260 LLFCSHEQKKKFMK
+260 FCSRKWKKKFAK

-279 NAIRRQSVAPEY
+279 AAIRRQPVAPEY
-291 VPPAGR
+291 IPPADR
-297 SVVESIAVLGWH
+297 SVVESMAVLGWH
-309 NFGKALSAQVVDWA
+309 NFSKALSAQVVDWA

-336 KHDYMFVVKK
+336 KHDYMFVAKK
-346 SFGGTTKH
+346 SFADTSKY

>member
-12 VMIALLG
+12 VMIVLLG
-19 ASSAMAARS
+19 ASSAMATRS
-28 NTSDTSDTNNFTI
+28 NTSDTNNFTI
-41 TNYDVQLE
+41 INYNVRLE

-71 PDQNHGITRQF
+71 PDQNHGVTRQF
-82 VKKYDGHAMNF
+82 VKKYDGHATNF
-93 ALESVKDEHG
+93 TLESVKDEHG
-103 VDLEYHQSGN
+103 VDLEYHQNGST
-113 MLRVGNKNAYVSGV
+113 LRIGNKNAYVSGT

-151 YWNAIGTDS
+151 YWNAIGVDS
-160 PVLVATATVTLKLD
+160 PVPVASATVTLKLD
-174 VALAGKAKT
+174 AALAGKAKT
-183 NLQCYY
+183 NIQCYY

-204 TEYSL
+204 AEYSL
-209 HVNNLERYQGVTIA
+209 RVNNLGQHQGVTIA

-237 LREQLPNIIAI
+237 LRERLPNIILT
-248 GAAAMFSVGIVV
+248 GAAAAFGVGIVILV
-260 LLFCSHEQKKKFMK
+260 FCSRKWKKKFAK

-279 NAIRRQSVAPEY
+279 AAIRRQPVAPEY
-291 VPPAGR
+291 VPPADR
-297 SVVESIAVLGWH
+297 SVVESIAVLKWP
-309 NFGKALSAQVVDWA
+309 NLGKALSAQVVDWA

-336 KHDYMFVVKK
+336 KHDYMFVAKK
-346 SFGGTTKH
+346 SFADTSKY

-584 ASSMVSSVSSSSNF
+584 VSSMVSNVSSSSTF

>member
-1 MKRAIFGSIVA
+1 MKRVIFGGV
-12 VMIALLG
+12 VTVVFVLLG
-19 ASSAMAARS
+19 ASCAIAAHS
-28 NTSDTSDTNNFTI
+28 NTRDTNNFTI

-82 VKKYDGHAMNF
+82 VKKYDGHATGF

-103 VDLEYHQSGN
+103 VDLEYHQNGST
-113 MLRVGNKNAYVSGV
+113 LRIGNKNAYVSGT

-151 YWNAIGTDS
+151 YWNAIGVDS
-160 PVLVATATVTLKLD
+160 PVPVASATVTLKLD
-174 VALAGKAKT
+174 AALAGKAKT
-183 NLQCYY
+183 NIQCYY

-198 ESTVSG
+198 ESTASG
-204 TEYSL
+204 AEYSL
-209 HVNNLERYQGVTIA
+209 HANNLGRYQGVTIA

-237 LREQLPNIIAI
+237 LRERLPNIILT
-248 GAAAMFSVGIVV
+248 GAAAAFGVGIVV
-260 LLFCSHEQKKKFMK
+260 LVFCSRKWKKKFAE

-279 NAIRRQSVAPEY
+279 AAIRRQPVAPEY
-291 VPPAGR
+291 VPPADR

-309 NFGKALSAQVVDWA
+309 NLGKALSAQVVDWA
-323 VRHIIEIRQTGTG
+323 VRHIIEIRQTDTG

-346 SFGGTTKH
+346 SFAGTTKH
-354 EQTLAAA
+354 ERTLAAA
-361 IFGNDPAAGTER
+361 IFGNDPAVGMEQ
-373 TFTQIKQKSYS
+373 TFRQIKQKSYS
-384 VSSRFLSVCRQIKR
+384 ISSRFLSSCRRIKR
-398 GELFLYNRKEIS
+398 GELFLYSRKEVS
-410 LYTTWLVTSL
+410 LYTAWLSASL
-420 TSVAAIFFII
+420 AFVVAIFLII
-430 LWLLGDD
+430 LWLSGDD
-437 AEGGNVSFLAAA
+437 AEGGNVSPLAVIV
-449 ACAGAAILNIA
+449 CAGAAILNVA
-460 IAAIMSRRAQN
+460 IAAIMSRYAQN

-495 VDQLRM
+495 ADQLRM

>member
-1 MKRAIFGSIVA
+1 MKRVIFGGIVA
-12 VMIALLG
+12 VALVLLG
-19 ASSAMAARS
+19 ASCAIAARG
-28 NTSDTSDTNNFTI
+28 NTRDTNNFTI
-41 TNYDVQLE
+41 TNYDVQLQ

-82 VKKYDGHAMNF
+82 VKKYDGHATGF

-103 VDLEYHQSGN
+103 VDLEYHQNGST
-113 MLRVGNKNAYVSGV
+113 LRIGNKNAYVSGV

-160 PVLVATATVTLKLD
+160 PVPVAAATVTLKLD
-174 VALAGKAKT
+174 TALAGKAKT
-183 NLQCYY
+183 NIQCYY

-204 TEYSL
+204 AEYSL
-209 HVNNLERYQGVTIA
+209 RVNNLGQHQGVTIA

-237 LREQLPNIIAI
+237 LRERLPNIILT
-248 GAAAMFSVGIVV
+248 GAAAMFGMGIVV
-260 LLFCSHEQKKKFMK
+260 LVFCSRKWKKKFAE

-279 NAIRRQSVAPEY
+279 AAIRRQPVAPEY
-291 VPPAGR
+291 VPLADR

>member
-1 MKRAIFGSIVA
+1 MKRVIFGGV
-12 VMIALLG
+12 VTVVFVLLG
-19 ASSAMAARS
+19 ASCAIAAHS
-28 NTSDTSDTNNFTI
+28 NTRDTNNFTI

-82 VKKYDGHAMNF
+82 VKKYDGHATDF

-103 VDLEYHQSGN
+103 VDLEYHQNGST
-113 MLRVGNKNAYVSGV
+113 LRIGNKNAYVSGV

-174 VALAGKAKT
+174 VELAGKVKT

-297 SVVESIAVLGWH
+297 SVVESIAVLKWP
-309 NFGKALSAQVVDWA
+309 NLGKALSAQVVDWA

-336 KHDYMFVVKK
+336 KHDYMFVAKK
-346 SFGGTTKH
+346 SFADTSKY

-437 AEGGNVSFLAAA
+437 AEGGNVSPLAVIV
-449 ACAGAAILNIA
+449 CAGAAILNVA
-460 IAAIMSRRAQN
+460 IAAIMSRCAQN

-546 QLYEELNESPDW
+546 LLYEELNESPDW
-558 ITAGDVSLGVNI
+558 ITADDVSLGVNI

>member
-1 MKRAIFGSIVA
+1 MKRAILGSI
-12 VMIALLG
+12 IAATLVLSG
-19 ASSAMAARS
+19 VSSVMAARG
-28 NTSDTSDTNNFTI
+28 NTRDTNNFTI

-56 RSTLKTIETITADFP
+56 HSTLKTIETITADFP

-82 VKKYDGHAMNF
+82 VKKYDGHATGF

-103 VDLEYHQSGN
+103 VDLEYHQNGST
-113 MLRVGNKNAYVSGV
+113 LRIGNKNAYVSGV

-160 PVLVATATVTLKLD
+160 PVPVAAATVTLKLD
-174 VALAGKAKT
+174 TALAGKAKT
-183 NLQCYY
+183 NIQCYY

-204 TEYSL
+204 AEYSL
-209 HVNNLERYQGVTIA
+209 RVNNLGQHQGVTIA

-237 LREQLPNIIAI
+237 LRERLPNIILT
-248 GAAAMFSVGIVV
+248 GAAAMFGMGIVV
-260 LLFCSHEQKKKFMK
+260 LVFCSRKWKKKFAE

-279 NAIRRQSVAPEY
+279 AAIRRQPVAPEY
-291 VPPAGR
+291 VPLADR

>member
-1 MKRAIFGSIVA
+1 MKRVIFGGV
-12 VMIALLG
+12 VTVVFVLLG
-19 ASSAMAARS
+19 ASCAIAAHS
-28 NTSDTSDTNNFTI
+28 NTRDTNNFTI

-82 VKKYDGHAMNF
+82 VKKYDGHATDF

-103 VDLEYHQSGN
+103 VDLEYHQNGST
-113 MLRVGNKNAYVSGV
+113 LRIGNKNAYVSGV

-160 PVLVATATVTLKLD
+160 PVPVAAATVTLKLD
-174 VALAGKAKT
+174 TALAGKAKT
-183 NLQCYY
+183 NIQCYY

-204 TEYSL
+204 AEYSL
-209 HVNNLERYQGVTIA
+209 RVNNLGQHQGVTIA

-237 LREQLPNIIAI
+237 LRERLPNIILT
-248 GAAAMFSVGIVV
+248 GMAAMFGVGIVV
-260 LLFCSHEQKKKFMK
+260 LAFCSRKWKKKFAE

-279 NAIRRQSVAPEY
+279 AAIRRQPVAPEY
-291 VPPAGR
+291 VPPADR

-346 SFGGTTKH
+346 SFAGTTKH
-354 EQTLAAA
+354 ERTLAAS
-361 IFGNDPAAGTER
+361 IFGNDLAVGTER
-373 TFTQIKQKSYS
+373 TFRQIKQKSYS
-384 VSSRFLSVCRQIKR
+384 VSSRFLSLCRRIKR
-398 GELFLYNRKEIS
+398 GELFLYSRKEVSFYTAWLSAS
-410 LYTTWLVTSL
+410 LAFV
-420 TSVAAIFFII
+420 VAIFLII
-430 LWLLGDD
+430 LWLSGDD
-437 AEGGNVSFLAAA
+437 AEGGNISPLAAI
-449 ACAGAAILNIA
+449 ACAGAAILNVA
-460 IAAIMSRRAQN
+460 IAAIMSRCAQN
-471 RLSAQ
+471 RLSVQ

-495 VDQLRM
+495 ADQLRM

-531 AIVFGCEREWNKRLG
+531 AIIFGCEREWNKRLG
-546 QLYEELNESPDW
+546 QLYEESNESPDW
-558 ITAGDVSLGVNI
+558 ITADDVSLGVSI

-584 ASSMVSSVSSSSNF
+584 ASSMVSSVSSSSSF
-598 GGSSGGGFSGGGGG
+598 GGSSGGGFAGGGGG

>member
-28 NTSDTSDTNNFTI
+28 NTSDTNNFTI
-41 TNYDVQLE
+41 TNYNVRLE

-103 VDLEYHQSGN
+103 VDLEYYQSGN

-160 PVLVATATVTLKLD
+160 PVPVATATVTLKLD
-174 VALAGKAKT
+174 IALAGKVKT

-279 NAIRRQSVAPEY
+279 NAIRRQPVAPEY

-297 SVVESIAVLGWH
+297 SVVESIAVLKWP
-309 NFGKALSAQVVDWA
+309 NLGKALSAQVVDWA

-336 KHDYMFVVKK
+336 KHDYMLVTKK
-346 SFGGTTKH
+346 SFIDTSKY
-354 EQTLAAA
+354 EQTLAAV
-361 IFGNDPAAGTER
+361 IFGNDPVVGTER

-384 VSSRFLSVCRQIKR
+384 VSSRFLSSCRQIKR

-420 TSVAAIFFII
+420 TSITAIFFII

-437 AEGGNVSFLAAA
+437 AEGGTVSFLAAA
-449 ACAGAAILNIA
+449 ACAGAAILNIT

-495 VDQLRM
+495 ADQLRM

-546 QLYEELNESPDW
+546 RLYEEMSESPDW
-558 ITAGDVSLGVNI
+558 ITADGISLGANI
-570 AILSQLTSDFSEIG
+570 AVLSQLTSDFSEIG
-584 ASSMVSSVSSSSNF
+584 VSSMISNASSSSTS

>member
-1 MKRAIFGSIVA
+1 MKRVIFGGV
-12 VMIALLG
+12 VTVVFVLLG
-19 ASSAMAARS
+19 ASCAIAAHS
-28 NTSDTSDTNNFTI
+28 NTRDTNNFTI

-82 VKKYDGHAMNF
+82 VKKYDGHATDF

-103 VDLEYHQSGN
+103 VDLEYHQNGST
-113 MLRVGNKNAYVSGV
+113 LRIGNKNAYVSGV

-160 PVLVATATVTLKLD
+160 PVPVAAATVTLKLD
-174 VALAGKAKT
+174 TALAGKAKT
-183 NLQCYY
+183 NIQCYY

-204 TEYSL
+204 AEYSL
-209 HVNNLERYQGVTIA
+209 RVNNLGQHQGVTIA

-237 LREQLPNIIAI
+237 LRERLPNIILT
-248 GAAAMFSVGIVV
+248 GAAAAFGVGIVILV
-260 LLFCSHEQKKKFMK
+260 FCSRKWKKKFAK

-279 NAIRRQSVAPEY
+279 AAIRRQPVAPEY
-291 VPPAGR
+291 IPPADR
-297 SVVESIAVLGWH
+297 SVVESMAVLGWH
-309 NFGKALSAQVVDWA
+309 NFSKALSAQVVDWA

-336 KHDYMFVVKK
+336 KHDYMFVAKK
-346 SFGGTTKH
+346 SFADTSKY

-398 GELFLYNRKEIS
+398 GKLFLYNRKEIS

-437 AEGGNVSFLAAA
+437 AEGGNVSPLAVIV
-449 ACAGAAILNIA
+449 CAGAAILNVA
-460 IAAIMSRRAQN
+460 IAAIMSRCAQN

-546 QLYEELNESPDW
+546 LLYEELNESPDW
-558 ITAGDVSLGVNI
+558 ITADDVSLGVNI

-584 ASSMVSSVSSSSNF
+584 ASSMVSSVSSSSSF

>member
-1 MKRAIFGSIVA
+1 MKRVIFGGV
-12 VMIALLG
+12 VTVVFVLLG
-19 ASSAMAARS
+19 ASCAIAAHS
-28 NTSDTSDTNNFTI
+28 NTRDTNNFTI

-174 VALAGKAKT
+174 VALAGKVKT

-297 SVVESIAVLGWH
+297 SVVESIAVLKWP
-309 NFGKALSAQVVDWA
+309 NLGKALSAQVVDWA

-336 KHDYMFVVKK
+336 KHDYMLVTKK
-346 SFGGTTKH
+346 SFIDTSKY
-354 EQTLAAA
+354 EQTLAAV
-361 IFGNDPAAGTER
+361 IFGNDPAVGTER

-384 VSSRFLSVCRQIKR
+384 VSSRFLSSCRQIKR

-420 TSVAAIFFII
+420 TSITAIFFII

-546 QLYEELNESPDW
+546 LLYEELNESPDW
-558 ITAGDVSLGVNI
+558 ITADDVSLGVNI

-584 ASSMVSSVSSSSNF
+584 ASSMVSSVSSSSSF

>member
-1 MKRAIFGSIVA
+1 MKRVIFGGIITV
-12 VMIALLG
+12 VFVLLG
-19 ASSAMAARS
+19 ASCAIAARS
-28 NTSDTSDTNNFTI
+28 NTSDTNNFTI
-41 TNYDVQLE
+41 INYNVRLE

-56 RSTLKTIETITADFP
+56 HSTLKTTETITADFP

-82 VKKYDGHAMNF
+82 VKKYDGHATNF
-93 ALESVKDEHG
+93 TLESVKDEHG
-103 VDLEYHQSGN
+103 VDLEYHQNGN
-113 MLRVGNKNAYVSGV
+113 TLRVGNKNAYVSGT

-151 YWNAIGTDS
+151 YWNAIGVDS
-160 PVLVATATVTLKLD
+160 PVPVVSATVTLKLD
-174 VALAGKAKT
+174 AALAGKAKT
-183 NLQCYY
+183 NIQCYY

-204 TEYSL
+204 AEYSL
-209 HVNNLERYQGVTIA
+209 RANNLGRYQGVTIA

-237 LREQLPNIIAI
+237 LRERLPNIILT
-248 GAAAMFSVGIVV
+248 GMAAMFGVGIVV
-260 LLFCSHEQKKKFMK
+260 LAFCSRKWKKKFAE

-279 NAIRRQSVAPEY
+279 AAIRRQPVAPEY
-291 VPPAGR
+291 VPPADR

-346 SFGGTTKH
+346 SFAGTTKH
-354 EQTLAAA
+354 ERTLAAS
-361 IFGNDPAAGTER
+361 IFGNDLAVGTER
-373 TFTQIKQKSYS
+373 TFRQIKQKSYS
-384 VSSRFLSVCRQIKR
+384 VSSRFLSLCRRIKR
-398 GELFLYNRKEIS
+398 GELFLYSRKEVSFYTAWLSAS
-410 LYTTWLVTSL
+410 LAFV
-420 TSVAAIFFII
+420 VAIFLII
-430 LWLLGDD
+430 LWLSGDD
-437 AEGGNVSFLAAA
+437 AEGGNISPLAAI
-449 ACAGAAILNIA
+449 ACAGAAILNVA
-460 IAAIMSRRAQN
+460 IAAIMSRCAQN
-471 RLSAQ
+471 RLSVQ

-495 VDQLRM
+495 ADQLRM

-531 AIVFGCEREWNKRLG
+531 AIIFGCEREWNKRLG

-584 ASSMVSSVSSSSNF
+584 ASSMVSSVSSSSSF
-598 GGSSGGGFSGGGGG
+598 GGSSGGGFAGGGGG

>member
-28 NTSDTSDTNNFTI
+28 NTSDTNNFTI

-174 VALAGKAKT
+174 VALAGKVKT

-297 SVVESIAVLGWH
+297 SVVESIAVLKWP
-309 NFGKALSAQVVDWA
+309 NLGKALSAQVVDWA
-323 VRHIIEIRQTGTG
+323 VRHIIEIRQTGAG
-336 KHDYMFVVKK
+336 KHDYMLVTKK
-346 SFGGTTKH
+346 SFIDTSKY
-354 EQTLAAA
+354 EQTLAAV
-361 IFGNDPAAGTER
+361 IFGNDPAVGTER

-384 VSSRFLSVCRQIKR
+384 VSSRFLSSCRQIKR

-420 TSVAAIFFII
+420 TSITAIFFII

-437 AEGGNVSFLAAA
+437 AEGGTVSFLAAA

>member
-1 MKRAIFGSIVA
+1 MKRVIFGGV
-12 VMIALLG
+12 VTVVFVLLG
-19 ASSAMAARS
+19 ASCAIAAHS
-28 NTSDTSDTNNFTI
+28 NTRDTNNFTI
-41 TNYDVQLE
+41 TNYDVQLQ

-82 VKKYDGHAMNF
+82 VKKYDGHATGF

-103 VDLEYHQSGN
+103 VDLEYRQNGST
-113 MLRVGNKNAYVSGV
+113 LRIGNKNAYVSGV

-160 PVLVATATVTLKLD
+160 PVPVAAATVTLKLD
-174 VALAGKAKT
+174 TALAGKAKT
-183 NLQCYY
+183 NIQCYY

-204 TEYSL
+204 AEYSL
-209 HVNNLERYQGVTIA
+209 RVNNLGQHQGVTIA

-237 LREQLPNIIAI
+237 LRERLPNIILT
-248 GAAAMFSVGIVV
+248 GAAAAFGVGIVILV
-260 LLFCSHEQKKKFMK
+260 FCSRKWKKKFAK

-279 NAIRRQSVAPEY
+279 AAIRRQPVAPEY
-291 VPPAGR
+291 IPPADR

-309 NFGKALSAQVVDWA
+309 NFSKALSAQVVDWA

-336 KHDYMFVVKK
+336 KHDYTFVTKK
-346 SFGGTTKH
+346 SFADTSKY

-373 TFTQIKQKSYS
+373 TFTQIKQKIYS

-420 TSVAAIFFII
+420 TSVAVIFFII

-437 AEGGNVSFLAAA
+437 AEGGNVSPLAVIV
-449 ACAGAAILNIA
+449 CAGAAILNVA
-460 IAAIMSRRAQN
+460 IAAIMSRCAQN

-584 ASSMVSSVSSSSNF
+584 ASSMVSSVSSSSSF

>member
-1 MKRAIFGSIVA
+1 MKRVIFGGIVA
-12 VMIALLG
+12 VALVLLG
-19 ASSAMAARS
+19 ASCAIAAHS
-28 NTSDTSDTNNFTI
+28 NTRDTNNFTI

-49 LGRDRNN
+49 LGRDRDN
-56 RSTLKTIETITADFP
+56 RSILKTTETITADFP

-82 VKKYDGHAMNF
+82 VKKYDGHATNF
-93 ALESVKDEHG
+93 TLGSVKDEHG
-103 VDLEYHQSGN
+103 VDLEYHQNGST
-113 MLRVGNKNAYVSGV
+113 LRVGNKNAYVSGT

-151 YWNAIGTDS
+151 YWNAIGVDS
-160 PVLVATATVTLKLD
+160 PVSVTSAVVTLKLD
-174 VALAGKAKT
+174 TALAGKAKT
-183 NLQCYY
+183 NIQCYY
-189 GALQAKNTC
+189 GVLQAKNTC

-204 TEYSL
+204 LEYSL
-209 HVNNLERYQGVTIA
+209 HANNLGRYQGVTIA

-237 LREQLPNIIAI
+237 LRERLPNIILT
-248 GAAAMFSVGIVV
+248 GMAAMFGVGIVV
-260 LLFCSHEQKKKFMK
+260 LAFCSRKWKKKFAE

-279 NAIRRQSVAPEY
+279 AAIRRQPVAPEY
-291 VPPAGR
+291 VPPADR

-346 SFGGTTKH
+346 SFAGTTKH
-354 EQTLAAA
+354 ERTLAAS
-361 IFGNDPAAGTER
+361 IFGNDPAVGTER
-373 TFTQIKQKSYS
+373 TFRQIKQKSYS
-384 VSSRFLSVCRQIKR
+384 VSSRFLSSCRQIKR

-420 TSVAAIFFII
+420 TSITAIFFII

-437 AEGGNVSFLAAA
+437 AEGGNISPLAVI

-495 VDQLRM
+495 ADQLRM

-513 VASDN
+513 VASDK

-546 QLYEELNESPDW
+546 LLYEELNESPDW

>member
-28 NTSDTSDTNNFTI
+28 NTSDTNNFTI
-41 TNYDVQLE
+41 TNYNVRLE

-82 VKKYDGHAMNF
+82 VKKYDGHATGF

-103 VDLEYHQSGN
+103 VDLEYHQNSST
-113 MLRVGNKNAYVSGV
+113 LRIGNKNAYVSGV

-174 VALAGKAKT
+174 IALAGKAKT
-183 NLQCYY
+183 NIQCYY

-204 TEYSL
+204 AEYSL

-297 SVVESIAVLGWH
+297 SVVESIAVLKWP
-309 NFGKALSAQVVDWA
+309 NLGKALSAQVVDWA

-336 KHDYMFVVKK
+336 KHDYMLVTKK
-346 SFGGTTKH
+346 SFIDTSKY
-354 EQTLAAA
+354 EQTLAAV
-361 IFGNDPAAGTER
+361 IFGNDPAVGTER

-384 VSSRFLSVCRQIKR
+384 VSSRFLSSCRQIKR

-420 TSVAAIFFII
+420 TSITAIFFII

-437 AEGGNVSFLAAA
+437 AEGGTVSFLAAA
-449 ACAGAAILNIA
+449 ACAGAAILNIT

>member
-12 VMIALLG
+12 VMIVLLG

-28 NTSDTSDTNNFTI
+28 NTSDTNNFTI
-41 TNYDVQLE
+41 INYNVRLE

-56 RSTLKTIETITADFP
+56 HSTLKTTETITADFP

-82 VKKYDGHAMNF
+82 VKKYDGHATNF
-93 ALESVKDEHG
+93 TLESVKDEHG
-103 VDLEYHQSGN
+103 VDLEYHQNGN
-113 MLRVGNKNAYVSGV
+113 TLRVGNKNAYVSGT

-151 YWNAIGTDS
+151 YWNAIGVDS
-160 PVLVATATVTLKLD
+160 PVPVVSATVTLKLD
-174 VALAGKAKT
+174 AALAGKAKT
-183 NLQCYY
+183 NIQCYY

-204 TEYSL
+204 AEYSL
-209 HVNNLERYQGVTIA
+209 RANNLGRYQGVTIA

-237 LREQLPNIIAI
+237 LRERLPNIILT
-248 GAAAMFSVGIVV
+248 GMAAMFGVGIVV
-260 LLFCSHEQKKKFMK
+260 LAFCSRKWKKKFAE

-279 NAIRRQSVAPEY
+279 AAIRRQPVAPEY
-291 VPPAGR
+291 VPPADR

-346 SFGGTTKH
+346 SFAGTTKH
-354 EQTLAAA
+354 ERTLAAS
-361 IFGNDPAAGTER
+361 IFGNDLAVGTER
-373 TFTQIKQKSYS
+373 TFRQIKQKSYS
-384 VSSRFLSVCRQIKR
+384 VSSRFLSLCRRIKR
-398 GELFLYNRKEIS
+398 GELFLYSRKEVSFYTAWLSAS
-410 LYTTWLVTSL
+410 LAFV
-420 TSVAAIFFII
+420 VAIFLII
-430 LWLLGDD
+430 LWLSGDD
-437 AEGGNVSFLAAA
+437 AEGGNISPLAAI
-449 ACAGAAILNIA
+449 ACAGAAILNVA
-460 IAAIMSRRAQN
+460 IAAIMSRCAQN
-471 RLSAQ
+471 RLSVQ

-495 VDQLRM
+495 ADQLRM

-531 AIVFGCEREWNKRLG
+531 AIIFGCEREWNKRLG
-546 QLYEELNESPDW
+546 QLYEESNESPDW
-558 ITAGDVSLGVNI
+558 ITADDVSLGVSI

-584 ASSMVSSVSSSSNF
+584 ASSMVSSVSSSSSF
-598 GGSSGGGFSGGGGG
+598 GGSSGGGFAGGGGG

>member
-1 MKRAIFGSIVA
+1 MKRAIFGGIIA
-12 VMIALLG
+12 VVFVLLG
-19 ASSAMAARS
+19 ASCAIAAHS
-28 NTSDTSDTNNFTI
+28 NTRDTNNFTI

-49 LGRDRNN
+49 LGRDRDN

-82 VKKYDGHAMNF
+82 VKKYDGHATDF
-93 ALESVKDEHG
+93 TLESVKDEHG
-103 VDLEYHQSGN
+103 VDLEYHQNGN
-113 MLRVGNKNAYVSGV
+113 TLRVGNKNAYVSGT

-151 YWNAIGTDS
+151 YWNAIGVDS
-160 PVLVATATVTLKLD
+160 PVPVVSATVTLKLD
-174 VALAGKAKT
+174 AALAGKAKT
-183 NLQCYY
+183 NIQCYY

-204 TEYSL
+204 AEYSL
-209 HVNNLERYQGVTIA
+209 RVNNLGQHQGVTIA

-237 LREQLPNIIAI
+237 LRERLPDIIVI
-248 GAAAMFSVGIVV
+248 GATVIFSVGIVV
-260 LLFCSHEQKKKFMK
+260 LLFCSHKQKKKFAK

-279 NAIRRQSVAPEY
+279 NAIRRQPITPEY

-297 SVVESIAVLGWH
+297 SIAESIAVLKWP
-309 NFGKALSAQVVDWA
+309 NLGKALSAQVVDWA

-336 KHDYMFVVKK
+336 KRDYTFVTKK
-346 SFGGTTKH
+346 SFADTSKY

-361 IFGNDPAAGTER
+361 IFGNDSVAGTER
-373 TFTQIKQKSYS
+373 TFRQIKQKSYS
-384 VSSRFLSVCRQIKR
+384 VSSRFLSLCRQIKR
-398 GELFLYNRKEIS
+398 GELFLYSRKEVSFYTAWLSAS
-410 LYTTWLVTSL
+410 LAFV
-420 TSVAAIFFII
+420 VAIFLII
-430 LWLLGDD
+430 LWLSGDD
-437 AEGGNVSFLAAA
+437 AEGGDISPLAAI
-449 ACAGAAILNIA
+449 ACAGAVILNVA
-460 IAAIMSRRAQN
+460 IAVIMSRRAQN
-471 RLSAQ
+471 RLSVQ

-495 VDQLRM
+495 ADQLRM

-513 VASDN
+513 VASDK

-531 AIVFGCEREWNKRLG
+531 AIIFGCEREWSKRLG
-546 QLYEELNESPDW
+546 QLYEESNESPDW
-558 ITAGDVSLGVNI
+558 ITADGVSLGMNI

-584 ASSMVSSVSSSSNF
+584 ASSMVSGVSSSSSF